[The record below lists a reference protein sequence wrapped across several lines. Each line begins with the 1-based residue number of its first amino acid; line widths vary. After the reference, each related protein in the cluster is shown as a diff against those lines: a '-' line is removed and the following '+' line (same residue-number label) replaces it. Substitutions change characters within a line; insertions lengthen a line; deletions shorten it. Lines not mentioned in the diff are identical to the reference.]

1 MHGCGHGLVH
11 TDATLQT
18 AGLHS
23 NRRLAFAQTLVG
35 EYTIPGSDG
44 TGSLRSIALDETTNM
59 LYVGGSTKIFKLSA
73 GSSSE
78 LPSLLQTLTIEAGDG
93 NTIYGVILDVAN
105 GFGERIC
112 KEKGW

>member
-18 AGLHS
+18 ASLHS

-35 EYTIPGSDG
+35 EYTIPGSAG
-44 TGSLRSIALDETTNM
+44 QVAYGIALDETTNM
-59 LYVGGSTKIFKLSA
+59 LYVGGSNKIFKLST

-78 LPSLLQTLTIEAGDG
+78 LPSLVETLTIEAGDG
-93 NTIYGVILDVAN
+93 TRMYGVILDVAN
-105 GFGERIC
+105 GIGERIC
-112 KEKGW
+112 TEKGW